1 MTLSTAIVRGAMDQQ
16 KPRAGEAEQ
25 SRGDPWH
32 AFGYLVAG
40 VGVYGLIGWAG
51 PMAGHD
57 VPGGIGI
64 LFGAGLGI
72 FMTWARFNRSEPPQD
87 ETL

>member
-1 MTLSTAIVRGAMDQQ
+1 MDQQ
-16 KPRAGEAEQ
+16 KPRDEEQ

-40 VGVYGLIGWAG
+40 VGVYGLIGWAL
-51 PMAGHD
+51 D
-57 VPGGIGI
+57 QWLDTTFLVVIGI

>member
-1 MTLSTAIVRGAMDQQ
+1 M
-16 KPRAGEAEQ
+16 
-25 SRGDPWH
+25 
-32 AFGYLVAG
+32 AG
-40 VGVYGLIGWAG
+40 VGVYGLIGWALDRWLG
-51 PMAGHD
+51 TSFL
-57 VPGGIGI
+57 VVIGI

>member
-1 MTLSTAIVRGAMDQQ
+1 MDQQ
-16 KPRAGEAEQ
+16 EPRPGPDPDQ

-40 VGVYGLIGWAG
+40 VGVYGLIGWALDRWLG
-51 PMAGHD
+51 TTFL
-57 VPGGIGI
+57 VVIGI